1 MTELRVTRLLVQR
14 LCDEAVLPTRAHRG
28 DAGLDLSAC
37 ETVTIGAGERASV
50 GTGLAVAIPE
60 DHAGLVVPRSGLA
73 MRHGLSIVNAPG
85 VIDTGYRGEVRVILL
100 NTDREHAFTV
110 EQGMRIAQL
119 LVVPARAVELVEVSE
134 LTETAR
140 GDGGFGSSGLR

>member
-1 MTELRVTRLLVQR
+1 MIELRVTRIR
-14 LCDEAVLPTRAHRG
+14 DEAVLPTRAHGG

-37 ETVTIGAGERASV
+37 ETVTIGAGERATV

-73 MRHGLSIVNAPG
+73 MRHGLSIVNTPG

-110 EQGMRIAQL
+110 EPGMRIAQL
-119 LVVPARAVELVEVSE
+119 LVVPARLVEVVEVSE

>member
-1 MTELRVTRLLVQR
+1 MTRIR
-14 LCDEAVLPTRAHRG
+14 DDAVLPTRAYSG

-37 ETVTIGAGERASV
+37 ETVTIGAGERATV
-50 GTGLAVAIPE
+50 GTGLSVVIPE

-73 MRHGLSIVNAPG
+73 MRHGLSIVNTPG
-85 VIDTGYRGEVRVILL
+85 VIDTGYRGEVRVVLL

-110 EQGMRIAQL
+110 EAGMRIAQL
-119 LVVPARAVELVEVSE
+119 LVVPARLVEVVEVVE

-140 GDGGFGSSGLR
+140 GDSGFGSSGLR

>member
-1 MTELRVTRLLVQR
+1 MIELRVTRIR
-14 LCDEAVLPTRAHRG
+14 DEAVLPTRAHGG

-37 ETVTIGAGERASV
+37 ETVTIGAGERATV

-110 EQGMRIAQL
+110 EPGMRIAQL
-119 LVVPARAVELVEVSE
+119 LVVPARLVEVVEVSE

>member
-1 MTELRVTRLLVQR
+1 VIELRVTRI
-14 LCDEAVLPTRAHRG
+14 CDDAVLPTRAHSG

-37 ETVTIGAGERASV
+37 EAVTIGAGERATV
-50 GTGLAVAIPE
+50 GTGIAVAIPE
-60 DHAGLVVPRSGLA
+60 DHTGLVVPRSGLA
-73 MRHGLSIVNAPG
+73 MRHGLTIVNTPG

-100 NTDREHAFTV
+100 NTDREQAFTV
-110 EQGMRIAQL
+110 EPGMRIAQL
-119 LVVPARAVELVEVSE
+119 LVVPARAVEVVEVRE